1 MRLFLDAN
9 VIYSASRSISGASY
23 AIFQLREKLF
33 FSLVTSKLAL
43 VETEKNLFEKE
54 RSEVIDH
61 FYELIKNIDVISVDS
76 KTAKRKYKDIIEEK
90 DAPILYGALKTK
102 ADYLLT
108 LDKKHFFTKRLTQ
121 SKFPFEIMT
130 PGEFIRIL
138 R

>member
-9 VIYSASRSISGASY
+9 VIYSASRSIRGASY
-23 AIFQLREKLF
+23 VIFQLREKLS

-43 VETEKNLFEKE
+43 VESEKNLFEKE

-61 FYELIKNIDVISVDS
+61 FYELIKSIEVIDIDS
-76 KTAKRKYKDIIEEK
+76 DDAKRRYKDVIEEK
-90 DAPILYGALKTK
+90 DAPILYGALKSK

-121 SKFPFEIMT
+121 SKFSFKIMT

>member
-23 AIFQLREKLF
+23 VIFQLREKLSY
-33 FSLVTSKLAL
+33 SLVTSKLAL
-43 VETEKNLFEKE
+43 VESEKNLFEKE

-76 KTAKRKYKDIIEEK
+76 ETAKKKYKDIIEEK
-90 DAPILYGALKTK
+90 DAPILYGALKSK

-108 LDKKHFFTKRLTQ
+108 LDKKHFFTKRLIQ
-121 SKFPFEIMT
+121 SKFSFKIMT

>member
-9 VIYSASRSISGASY
+9 VIYSASRSIRGASY
-23 AIFQLREKLF
+23 VIFQLREKLS

-61 FYELIKNIDVISVDS
+61 FYELIKSIEVIDIDS
-76 KTAKRKYKDIIEEK
+76 DDGKRRYKDVIEEK
-90 DAPILYGALKTK
+90 DAPILCGALKSK
-102 ADYLLT
+102 SDYLLT
-108 LDKKHFFTKRLTQ
+108 LDKKHFFTKRLIQ
-121 SKFPFEIMT
+121 SKFSFKIMT